1 MNPKLTSS
9 GYDATLVATQSGMR
23 CVCHRVADAAVDY
36 FGVIVDCGSRDD
48 PSGGFGLAH
57 FVEHT
62 LFKGTSR
69 RRSWHI
75 INRMEACGGELNA
88 YTTKESTTVYSVAP
102 KGNLDRS
109 MDLISDLIHNSQ
121 FPKRELEKER
131 EVVIDEINSY
141 LDMPAEAVVD
151 DFEDLL
157 FAGSSLGHNILGDA
171 ESVGRF
177 DSDMCRDYL
186 KRHYF
191 RENMVVFYSGPERP
205 EKIAAMV
212 EKYFAAIGSKSTD
225 CRKQRG
231 VIVDVDRFERERR
244 LSIHQSHTIMGAR
257 IFDMYDSRR
266 YAFAVLAN
274 ILGGPG
280 MNSLLNVEL
289 REKRGLVYSVDV
301 ATSLLT
307 DAGIFTIYFG
317 CDQGDTEKCRGI
329 VARTIDQIA
338 DKLLSERKLAAAL
351 RQYVGQMTVAAEN
364 RENLVMSLGRQAL
377 YRGDLTRR
385 CDMVDRIMSVT
396 AEDLRAVA
404 ELVSSHRLSML
415 TFC

>member
-9 GYDATLVATQSGMR
+9 GFEATLLNTQNGMR
-23 CVCHRVADAAVDY
+23 CVCHNVPDAAVDY

-69 RRSWHI
+69 RKSWHI

-102 KGNLDRS
+102 KGNLSRS
-109 MDLISDLIHNSQ
+109 MDLISDLILNSC
-121 FPKRELEKER
+121 FPMRELEKER

-177 DSDMCRDYL
+177 DSDMCREYL

-191 RENMVVFYSGPERP
+191 RENMVVFYSGPESP
-205 EKIAAMV
+205 EKIVTMV
-212 EKYFAAIGSKSTD
+212 ERYFASIGSKSID
-225 CRKQRG
+225 CKQRG
-231 VIVDVDRFERERR
+231 VIADVDRFERERR

-274 ILGGPG
+274 LLGGPG

-317 CDQGDTEKCRGI
+317 CDQSDVGKCRGI
-329 VARTIDQIA
+329 VDRTIDMIA
-338 DKLLSERKLAAAL
+338 DSPLSERKLAATL
-351 RQYVGQMTVAAEN
+351 RQYVGQLTVAAEN
-364 RENLVMSLGRQAL
+364 RENMVMSLGRQAL
-377 YRGDLTRR
+377 YRGALTRR
-385 CDMVDRIMSVT
+385 CEIVERIMSVT

-404 ELVSSHRLSML
+404 ELVSSERLSTL